1 MNNLFSRRTLLVNRL
16 YRYLPAVFII
26 LVIFS
31 IFIPRELYKIFLN
44 EQRKAK

>member
-1 MNNLFSRRTLLVNRL
+1 MDNLFSRRILLVNR
-16 YRYLPAVFII
+16 RYMFSPAVFII

-31 IFIPRELYKIFLN
+31 IFISRELYKIFLN